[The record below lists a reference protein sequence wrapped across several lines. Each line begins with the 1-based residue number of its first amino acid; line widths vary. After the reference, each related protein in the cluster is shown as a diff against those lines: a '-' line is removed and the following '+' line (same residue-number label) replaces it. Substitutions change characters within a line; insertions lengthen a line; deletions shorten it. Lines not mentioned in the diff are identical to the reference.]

1 MEISAGFKPNAKLEH
16 YLDELN
22 SLLAATEIEAIA
34 RKGTAPKYPVI
45 FIVGAPGSGGTLL
58 MQWLASTGLFS
69 YPSNLIA
76 RFYKA
81 PYLGAK
87 IQRMLTDP
95 ELAFREEVMLP
106 GADNE
111 EFFSSDLG
119 QTRGLFAP
127 NEFKAFFKHVFG
139 VDEDN
144 CHKTDPK
151 ATTDKPYVLSELAA
165 FESVLNRPLVF
176 KAGPLNAH
184 ISFLNALLPN
194 AIFLFL
200 KRHPYFTAQ
209 SIYLARERMFGDA
222 SRWSFYKVPQYETLR
237 GQTAFK
243 QVAGQVWFSNKL
255 IGEQLAQLPAAKQI
269 VLDYREFC
277 RSPRSIWQRVNK
289 SFNHLG
295 FTLHSNYYGPD
306 SFESR
311 NTVRLPETEKQ
322 RIIAAYYSLSGEK
335 IKL

>member
-1 MEISAGFKPNAKLEH
+1 MPLTAEFKKNARLEK
-16 YLDELN
+16 YLDDLN

-34 RKGTAPKYPVI
+34 RKRAHPKYPVI
-45 FIVGAPGSGGTLL
+45 FIVGAPGSGTTLV

-95 ELAFREEVMLP
+95 ELSFREEVMLP

-111 EFFSSDLG
+111 DFFSSDLG

-127 NEFKAFFKHVFG
+127 NDFSAFWDHLYGRTQNLDYCIEEVAG
-139 VDEDN
+139 LDV
-144 CHKTDPK
+144 
-151 ATTDKPYVLSELAA
+151 AYARSELAA
-165 FESVLNRPLVF
+165 FESVLDRPLVF
-176 KAGPLNAH
+176 KATQLCLQ
-184 ISFLNALLPN
+184 ISFLSTMLPN
-194 AIFLFL
+194 ALFFFVR
-200 KRHPYFTAQ
+200 RHPYYTAQ
-209 SIYLARERMFGDA
+209 SIYRARQRMFGDTT
-222 SRWSFYKVPQYETLR
+222 RWFSHKIPQYARLAT
-237 GQTAFK
+237 QTAFK
-243 QVAGQVWFSNKL
+243 QVAGQVYYTNKL
-255 IGEQLAQLPAAKQI
+255 IEEQLQQLPAARR
-269 VLDYREFC
+269 LDIDYDDFC
-277 RSPRSIWQRVNK
+277 IAPKRVWQGVNK
-289 SFNHLG
+289 KFNHLG

-311 NTVRLPETEKQ
+311 NAVRLPETEKQ
-322 RIIAAYYSLSGEK
+322 RIIAAYYSLSGKK

>member
-1 MEISAGFKPNAKLEH
+1 MEISAGFKPNAKLER

-127 NEFKAFFKHVFG
+127 NEFKAFWKYVFG

-144 CHKTDPK
+144 CHKTDAK
-151 ATTDKPYVLSELAA
+151 AIVDKPYVLSELAA

-176 KAGPLNAH
+176 KAGALNPH

-209 SIYLARERMFGDA
+209 SIYQARERMFGDA
-222 SRWSFYKVPQYETLR
+222 SRWSFYKIPQYARLAT
-237 GQTAFK
+237 QTAFK
-243 QVAGQVWFSNKL
+243 QVAGQVYYTNKL
-255 IGEQLAQLPAAKQI
+255 IEEQLQQLPAARR
-269 VLDYREFC
+269 LDIDYDDFC
-277 RSPRSIWQRVNK
+277 I
-289 SFNHLG
+289 
-295 FTLHSNYYGPD
+295 
-306 SFESR
+306 
-311 NTVRLPETEKQ
+311 
-322 RIIAAYYSLSGEK
+322 
-335 IKL
+335 